1 MHRKEM
7 CSCSSGAGEHNSR
20 NRFAPNR
27 PEVLPVHRVAAG
39 TVAKRTSVSAEAFGK
54 YHKKEEYVPFVVA
67 KDEDVKNKIKSR
79 L

>member
-1 MHRKEM
+1 VFVCLFQKLNSILNFLFQCEEEV
-7 CSCSSGAGEHNSR
+7 GE
-20 NRFAPNR
+20 
-27 PEVLPVHRVAAG
+27 LPMVKPMAAG